1 MKEAMKYSMSFAM
14 CFLPVYLFWNTALQ
28 FMSVDPYGAWSG
40 LSLGIGLYLLFGVWV
55 GRRGPGTKGQPL
67 RVLQWGLAY
76 ISTVLVQM
84 LFWWIVWKGS
94 PLLCRLVGLTPNP
107 EQSFSALLYYSIRC
121 ADKVPVAVS
130 QQAEATLW
138 AAGFALCYAV
148 VYCLGVMCGE
158 ARPRSSQK

>member
-1 MKEAMKYSMSFAM
+1 MKYSMSFAM
-14 CFLPVYLFWNTALQ
+14 RFLPVYLFWNTALQ
-28 FMSVDPYGAWSG
+28 FMSVDPFS
-40 LSLGIGLYLLFGVWV
+40 GVWV

-67 RVLQWGLAY
+67 RVLQWGMAY